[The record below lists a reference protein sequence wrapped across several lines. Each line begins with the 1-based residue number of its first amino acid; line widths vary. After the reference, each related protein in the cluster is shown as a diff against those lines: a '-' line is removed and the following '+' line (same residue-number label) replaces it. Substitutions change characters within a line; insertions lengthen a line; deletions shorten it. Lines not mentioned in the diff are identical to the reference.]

1 MSCNKKILNFSS
13 INSILAILRAKK
25 YIIYKEP
32 FKLNI
37 IGVRN
42 NLLNPKNFD
51 DYIYVIYKNESN
63 NWIGYRYNATTDP
76 STKYLIKG
84 GFKDPNKGTAI
95 LPGGQYVDT
104 WELGPHGQTGYT
116 ALRQQKNLCVYRD
129 YNRDDIL
136 NFNIENKDCGKFGIN
151 IHRASA
157 YSELENVG
165 MNSAGCQVVQDPN
178 EYKTLIFL
186 AEQAKEQWGNS
197 FTYSLMDQKTLDE
210 T

>member
-1 MSCNKKILNFSS
+1 MPIKVTVPSLISAMSAAKYTVFQNDSKPFNLNIVGIRATNPVPNKFNDTLAVFWKYEGQWNLFATQITTLPGDYWMKNPM
-13 INSILAILRAKK
+13 NTKGCAILVPGQYRSV
-25 YIIYKEP
+25 YK
-32 FKLNI
+32 LDQHN
-37 IGVRN
+37 G
-42 NLLNPKNFD
+42 
-51 DYIYVIYKNESN
+51 
-63 NWIGYRYNATTDP
+63 
-76 STKYLIKG
+76 KYL
-84 GFKDPNKGTAI
+84 
-95 LPGGQYVDT
+95 
-104 WELGPHGQTGYT
+104 
-116 ALRQQKNLCVYRD
+116 ALCQRNGVVSVYRD
-129 YNRDDIL
+129 N
-136 NFNIENKDCGKFGIN
+136 NKDVIWDMDPATITTGMYGIN